1 MNDHIRHRVLPSDR
15 NAVRELVQAT
25 GFFRD
30 NEVDVAEE
38 LVRENIARGEA
49 SGYYFAFVERDGRLV
64 GYVCYGPIS
73 VTIDSWDL
81 YWIVVH
87 PDYQRQ
93 GIGGELLTY
102 AERQIADAGGRQVY
116 IETSSQ
122 PLYQPTQ
129 AFYRRA
135 GYVLEATLRDFY
147 SLGDDK
153 LVFVKRLQ
161 S

>member
-1 MNDHIRHRVLPSDR
+1 MPDHLRHRVLPSDR
-15 NAVRELVQAT
+15 NAVRELVKAT
-25 GFFRD
+25 GYFRE
-30 NEVDVAEE
+30 NEIEVAEE
-38 LVRENIARGEA
+38 LVRENLARGEE
-49 SGYYFAFVERDGRLV
+49 SGYHFLFIERDKRLA
-64 GYVCYGPIS
+64 GYACFGPIA
-73 VTIDSWDL
+73 VTVDSWDL

-93 GIGGELLTY
+93 GIGTELLTH
-102 AERQIADAGGRQVY
+102 AERHIGDAGGRQVY

-122 PLYQPTQ
+122 PLYLPTQ

-135 GYVLEATLRDFY
+135 GYELEATLRDFY
-147 SLGDDK
+147 CQGDDK